1 MGRAETMS
9 DSINFVKDNNIG
21 DLKNLYI
28 DQNTKTYHYKN
39 EAEKDEFEVDGFVSG
54 GDPKDHIII
63 ESQDEHSVSYYY
75 IVEGKT
81 DDDGNLL
88 GGKDNS
94 KAIYHRKDVSY
105 KFLMHELANK
115 RHASWTA
122 KKKTTDDSAE
132 KAKHDHDEHH
142 HDHHLHTHG
151 GPLQWLAHGKNF
163 GHFFKGIGMIVD
175 DLKHFIEHG
184 DEHVAAEMKYKVIS
198 WMQDEKRS
206 GLIRKF
212 MPTEIYLDMKSE
224 IEAKIAEGINKNKD
238 KWGKLSTGNVGDMAI
253 ALLADK
259 YTTNEQ
265 MFGIIMALHS
275 KVGTLYG
282 IPSIQKFREKHH
294 SDKIKFQP
302 YPLFLYKLCLIN
314 KDDPVAMINKLTGM
328 ASK

>member
-1 MGRAETMS
+1 
-9 DSINFVKDNNIG
+9 
-21 DLKNLYI
+21 
-28 DQNTKTYHYKN
+28 
-39 EAEKDEFEVDGFVSG
+39 
-54 GDPKDHIII
+54 
-63 ESQDEHSVSYYY
+63 
-75 IVEGKT
+75 
-81 DDDGNLL
+81 
-88 GGKDNS
+88 
-94 KAIYHRKDVSY
+94 
-105 KFLMHELANK
+105 MHELANK

-142 HDHHLHTHG
+142 HEHHLHTHG

-163 GHFFKGIGMIVD
+163 GHLLKGVGMIID

-238 KWGKLSTGNVGDMAI
+238 KWGKLSTGNVGDMAK
-253 ALLADK
+253 ALLSDS

-282 IPSIQKFREKHH
+282 IPSLQKFREKHH

-314 KDDPVAMINKLTGM
+314 KDEPVATINKLTEM